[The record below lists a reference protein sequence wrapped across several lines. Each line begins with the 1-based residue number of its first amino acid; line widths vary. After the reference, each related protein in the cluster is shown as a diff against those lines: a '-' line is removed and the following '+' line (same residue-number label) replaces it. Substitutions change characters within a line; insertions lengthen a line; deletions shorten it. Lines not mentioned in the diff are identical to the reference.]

1 MSVNVSVLS
10 KIKQMGL
17 FDPEFYL
24 SHYPVTNESKT
35 GDSDEYS
42 ELLEHY
48 LEIGWIEGFDP
59 SEKFSTSDYICNY
72 GNEEKVEGNPLLH
85 FVQYGVKKNLLI
97 HEHRELPKFSLIM
110 PTYNR
115 KDRINDAIQ
124 SVLNQRSDF
133 DIEYELIIADDG
145 STDGT
150 VEMLTSM
157 YATELSN
164 RKIKLLSLEHRGV
177 CTTRN
182 TAVAQARFPW
192 ICYIDSDNAVLPA
205 FLETFYKKIIKKPYC
220 QFFYAQHYLVS
231 EQKITEHE
239 FCRPQLLKG
248 NFIDLGSICHTKKLF
263 EKIGGFDESLTRL
276 VDWDLILRMTAIAEP
291 IYIPTIVMN
300 YNSNSD
306 YHRITNSVQPRQ
318 NAVAIA
324 DKNRVESL
332 IYDSLEKIGQ
342 YQEEQIRRTDEI
354 VGTVQ
359 GLKEYQEKQKNRTD
373 EIVGTVQ
380 GLKEYQEEQIRRIDE
395 IVGTVQGLKECQE
408 KQSNQMKDLT
418 ELVGVLNTGL
428 VSKYVLLKYK
438 ILKSIT
444 FGSLHQKY
452 KRIYKSLKMI
462 HSKIY

>member
-1 MSVNVSVLS
+1 MSVDVSVLS

-17 FDPEFYL
+17 FNPEFYL
-24 SHYPVTNESKT
+24 SHYPVTT
-35 GDSDEYS
+35 VRGSDDCDEYYS

-48 LEIGWIEGFDP
+48 LESGWIDGFDP
-59 SEKFSTSDYICNY
+59 SEKFLTSDYICNY
-72 GNEEKVEGNPLLH
+72 GNEENVEGNPLLH
-85 FVQYGVKKNLLI
+85 YVQDGVKKNLLI

-115 KDRINDAIQ
+115 KDQINDAVQ

-145 STDGT
+145 SVDGT
-150 VEMLTSM
+150 VEMLKST
-157 YATELSN
+157 YVTELSN
-164 RKIKLLSLEHRGV
+164 RKINLLSLEHRGV
-177 CTTRN
+177 CSARN

-192 ICYIDSDNAVLPA
+192 VCYIDSDNAVLPS
-205 FLETFYKKIIKKPYC
+205 FLETFYKTIIKNPYC
-220 QFFYAQHYLVS
+220 QFLYAQHYLVS

-239 FCRPQLLKG
+239 FCRRQLLKG

-263 EKIGGFDESLTRL
+263 EQIGGFDESLTRL
-276 VDWDLILRMTAIAEP
+276 VDWDLILRMTAMAEP

-300 YNSNSD
+300 YNSKFS
-306 YHRITNSVQPRQ
+306 YQRITNMVQPRQ

-324 DKNRVESL
+324 NKNRVESL
-332 IYDSLEKIGQ
+332 IYDSLDKMEQ
-342 YQEEQIRRTDEI
+342 LQEEQIRRMNEI
-354 VGTVQ
+354 VGTIQ
-359 GLKEYQEKQKNRTD
+359 GQ
-373 EIVGTVQ
+373 
-380 GLKEYQEEQIRRIDE
+380 KEYQEEQIRRIDE

-408 KQSNQMKDLT
+408 KQSNQMKELT

>member
-1 MSVNVSVLS
+1 MSVDVSVLR

-17 FDPEFYL
+17 FNPEFYL
-24 SHYPVTNESKT
+24 SHYPVTAAR
-35 GDSDEYS
+35 GSDDYDEYYS

-48 LEIGWIEGFDP
+48 LESGWIDGFDP

-72 GNEEKVEGNPLLH
+72 GNEENVEGNPLLH
-85 FVQYGVKKNLLI
+85 YVQDGVKKNLLI
-97 HEHRELPKFSLIM
+97 HEHRKLPKFSLIM

-115 KDRINDAIQ
+115 KDQINDAVQ

-145 STDGT
+145 SVDGT
-150 VEMLTSM
+150 VEMLKST
-157 YATELSN
+157 YVTELSN
-164 RKIKLLSLEHRGV
+164 RKINLLSLEHRGV
-177 CTTRN
+177 CSARN

-192 ICYIDSDNAVLPA
+192 VCYIDSDNAVLPS
-205 FLETFYKKIIKKPYC
+205 FLETFYKTIIKNPYC
-220 QFFYAQHYLVS
+220 QFLYAQHYLVS

-239 FCRPQLLKG
+239 FCRRQLLKG

-263 EKIGGFDESLTRL
+263 EQIGGFDESLTRL
-276 VDWDLILRMTAIAEP
+276 VDWDLILRMTAMAEP

-300 YNSNSD
+300 YNSKFS
-306 YHRITNSVQPRQ
+306 YQRITNMVQPRQ

-324 DKNRVESL
+324 NKNRVESL
-332 IYDSLEKIGQ
+332 IYDSLDKMEQ
-342 YQEEQIRRTDEI
+342 LQEEQIRRMNEI
-354 VGTVQ
+354 VGT
-359 GLKEYQEKQKNRTD
+359 
-373 EIVGTVQ
+373 I
-380 GLKEYQEEQIRRIDE
+380 
-395 IVGTVQGLKECQE
+395 QGLKECQE
-408 KQSNQMKDLT
+408 KQSNQMKELT
-418 ELVGVLNTGL
+418 ELVGVLNNGL
-428 VSKYVLLKYK
+428 VLKYVLLKYK

>member
-1 MSVNVSVLS
+1 M
-10 KIKQMGL
+10 
-17 FDPEFYL
+17 
-24 SHYPVTNESKT
+24 
-35 GDSDEYS
+35 
-42 ELLEHY
+42 
-48 LEIGWIEGFDP
+48 
-59 SEKFSTSDYICNY
+59 
-72 GNEEKVEGNPLLH
+72 
-85 FVQYGVKKNLLI
+85 
-97 HEHRELPKFSLIM
+97 PKFSLIM

-115 KDRINDAIQ
+115 KDQINDAVQ

-164 RKIKLLSLEHRGV
+164 RKINLLSLEHRGV
-177 CTTRN
+177 CSARN

-192 ICYIDSDNAVLPA
+192 VCYIDSDNAVLPS
-205 FLETFYKKIIKKPYC
+205 FLETFYKTIIKNPYC
-220 QFFYAQHYLVS
+220 QFLYAQHYLVS

-239 FCRPQLLKG
+239 FCRRQLLKG

-263 EKIGGFDESLTRL
+263 EQIGGFDESLTRL
-276 VDWDLILRMTAIAEP
+276 VDWDLILRMTAMAEP

-300 YNSNSD
+300 YNSKFS
-306 YHRITNSVQPRQ
+306 YQRITNMVQPRQ

-324 DKNRVESL
+324 NKNRVESL
-332 IYDSLEKIGQ
+332 IYDSLDKMEQ
-342 YQEEQIRRTDEI
+342 LQEEQIRRMNEI

-359 GLKEYQEKQKNRTD
+359 GLKE
-373 EIVGTVQ
+373 
-380 GLKEYQEEQIRRIDE
+380 
-395 IVGTVQGLKECQE
+395 ECQE
-408 KQSNQMKDLT
+408 KQSNQMKELT

>member
-1 MSVNVSVLS
+1 MSVDVSVLS

-17 FDPEFYL
+17 FNPEFYL
-24 SHYPVTNESKT
+24 SHYPVTT
-35 GDSDEYS
+35 ARGSDDYDEYYS

-48 LEIGWIEGFDP
+48 LESGWIDGFDP

-72 GNEEKVEGNPLLH
+72 GNEENVEGNPLLH
-85 FVQYGVKKNLLI
+85 YVQDGVKKNLLI
-97 HEHRELPKFSLIM
+97 HEHREMPKFSLIM

-115 KDRINDAIQ
+115 KDQINDAVQ

-145 STDGT
+145 SVDGT
-150 VEMLTSM
+150 VEMLKST

-164 RKIKLLSLEHRGV
+164 QKINLLSLEHKGV
-177 CTTRN
+177 CSARN

-192 ICYIDSDNAVLPA
+192 VCYIDSDNAVLPS
-205 FLETFYKKIIKKPYC
+205 FLETFYKTIIKNPYC
-220 QFFYAQHYLVS
+220 QFLYAQHYLVS

-239 FCRPQLLKG
+239 FCRRQLLKG

-263 EKIGGFDESLTRL
+263 EQIGGFDESLTRL
-276 VDWDLILRMTAIAEP
+276 VDWDLILRMTAMAEP

-300 YNSNSD
+300 YNSKFS
-306 YHRITNSVQPRQ
+306 YQRITNMVQPRQ

-324 DKNRVESL
+324 NKNRVESL
-332 IYDSLEKIGQ
+332 IYDSLDKMGQ
-342 YQEEQIRRTDEI
+342 SQEEQIRQMNEI
-354 VGTVQ
+354 VGTIQ
-359 GLKEYQEKQKNRTD
+359 GQ
-373 EIVGTVQ
+373 
-380 GLKEYQEEQIRRIDE
+380 KEYQEEQIRRIDE

-408 KQSNQMKDLT
+408 KQSNQMKELT

>member
-1 MSVNVSVLS
+1 MSVDVSVLS

-17 FDPEFYL
+17 FNPEFYL
-24 SHYPVTNESKT
+24 SHYPVTT
-35 GDSDEYS
+35 ARGSDDYDKYYS

-48 LEIGWIEGFDP
+48 LESGWIDGFDP

-72 GNEEKVEGNPLLH
+72 GNEENVEGNPLLH
-85 FVQYGVKKNLLI
+85 YVQDGVKKNLLI

-115 KDRINDAIQ
+115 KDQINDAVQ

-145 STDGT
+145 SVDGT
-150 VEMLTSM
+150 VEMLKST
-157 YATELSN
+157 YVTELSN
-164 RKIKLLSLEHRGV
+164 RKINLLSLEHRGV
-177 CTTRN
+177 CSARN

-192 ICYIDSDNAVLPA
+192 VCYIDSDNAVLPS
-205 FLETFYKKIIKKPYC
+205 FLETFYKTIIKNPYC
-220 QFFYAQHYLVS
+220 QFLYAQHYLVS

-239 FCRPQLLKG
+239 FCRRQLLKG

-263 EKIGGFDESLTRL
+263 EQIGGFDESLTRL
-276 VDWDLILRMTAIAEP
+276 VDWDLILRMTAMAEP

-300 YNSNSD
+300 YNSKFS
-306 YHRITNSVQPRQ
+306 YQRITNMVQPRQ

-324 DKNRVESL
+324 NKNRVESL
-332 IYDSLEKIGQ
+332 IYDSLDKMEQ
-342 YQEEQIRRTDEI
+342 LQEEQIRRM
-354 VGTVQ
+354 
-359 GLKEYQEKQKNRTD
+359 N
-373 EIVGTVQ
+373 
-380 GLKEYQEEQIRRIDE
+380 E

-408 KQSNQMKDLT
+408 KQSNQMKELT